1 MKKDNFA
8 SLLMAGGMVGGV
20 LFAGTA
26 SAIDWN
32 ITGFV
37 RQEIAYSLNSDGN
50 PNNTMDDV
58 FNDRITPNV
67 THANYGDAATTAA
80 VRHWP
85 TAGVMACVS
94 AWVAS
99 TGASRASSPK
109 TPETGHR

>member
-80 VRHWP
+80 VTGQTPACTCLVPASP
-85 TAGVMACVS
+85 TS
-94 AWVAS
+94 APAPMPITSVLA
-99 TGASRASSPK
+99 
-109 TPETGHR
+109 